1 MTICS
6 AGLPLSVPA
15 TKCRHAGQALFLL
28 KSWDV
33 FDRALRDFVSPSLRD
48 WWPGNTGQMG
58 HLGGPAMRRNKIGN
72 AHVVQDVGHGVANP
86 THHETDCA
94 CLYICAVSTWL
105 ESGPAC
111 TSQWRQR
118 PVDHAND
125 VTDSYLARGSSQHVA
140 ASGPLLAEDEART
153 AEGRPRL
160 HRGTFSGCCTFRQ
173 FRFPACSPPA
183 QGPPSIRGPLGSTFP
198 LRSTRRATRSVSWLF
213 I

>member
-1 MTICS
+1 VTICS
-6 AGLPLSVPA
+6 AGLPLSVRT
-15 TKCRHAGQALFLL
+15 TKCRHAAQALFLL
-28 KSWDV
+28 KSWAV

-48 WWPGNTGQMG
+48 WWPGNFSQMG
-58 HLGGPAMRRNKIGN
+58 HLGGPAMRRNEIGN

-140 ASGPLLAEDEART
+140 ASGPLLAEDEAST
-153 AEGRPRL
+153 AEVAQDCIEELFRDVVPFGNFDSLHARPRL
-160 HRGTFSGCCTFRQ
+160 KGRKAYEGLQAVLSLCGQHVAR
-173 FRFPACSPPA
+173 
-183 QGPPSIRGPLGSTFP
+183 LG
-198 LRSTRRATRSVSWLF
+198 L
-213 I
+213 